1 MIMMIRLRNI
11 LIFIFLY
18 FFVDLLMTQLFLF
31 NFYYNKLEKQFAS
44 DIENRILNPNYQYT
58 FAKKKSFK
66 SNYIGQE
73 YTIKTNNLG
82 FRDYEVRDIDK
93 DYNYTIVIGDSF
105 VEGVGLEYE
114 ETVVGHLNKKIRSY
128 NIKNYEFLNAGVT
141 AYSSYIYLKK
151 IVTIIKENPWLKTD
165 SVIVVLDKSDI
176 PDAQSYLDR
185 PKSFPDKKVEHK
197 FKSTQFFLK
206 DLKKGDLWRFL
217 YKQTTTGF
225 VLKKIG
231 DILDLK
237 RRNLRDRYLLSKR
250 LEKSFFKINIKQI
263 NALRSTNVRK
273 GITNFLHGD
282 LWETK
287 TKKYLDFE
295 IENVVLLKNFLDKKN
310 IELLVVIF
318 PWPFE
323 LVNET
328 PRENYKNYV
337 IQKLMNKKIN
347 YISAYKYFLDG
358 DIYTNISDHYIYNDQ
373 HLNGQGNSLLSD
385 VIWKN
390 YLINEVER
398 TVSYRPNYEN

>member
-1 MIMMIRLRNI
+1 M
-11 LIFIFLY
+11 
-18 FFVDLLMTQLFLF
+18 
-31 NFYYNKLEKQFAS
+31 
-44 DIENRILNPNYQYT
+44 
-58 FAKKKSFK
+58 
-66 SNYIGQE
+66 
-73 YTIKTNNLG
+73 
-82 FRDYEVRDIDK
+82 
-93 DYNYTIVIGDSF
+93 
-105 VEGVGLEYE
+105 
-114 ETVVGHLNKKIRSY
+114 
-128 NIKNYEFLNAGVT
+128 
-141 AYSSYIYLKK
+141 
-151 IVTIIKENPWLKTD
+151 
-165 SVIVVLDKSDI
+165 
-176 PDAQSYLDR
+176 
-185 PKSFPDKKVEHK
+185 
-197 FKSTQFFLK
+197 
-206 DLKKGDLWRFL
+206 
-217 YKQTTTGF
+217 
-225 VLKKIG
+225 
-231 DILDLK
+231 
-237 RRNLRDRYLLSKR
+237 
-250 LEKSFFKINIKQI
+250 
-263 NALRSTNVRK
+263 
-273 GITNFLHGD
+273 HGD